1 MISGDRNDLSIE
13 RLKTVDPS
21 LRQIVQHG
29 TRGQNI
35 LTVVLTDLEVYYK
48 EPIIV
53 NPIDVDDPT
62 KGGVPS
68 DHNGV
73 VVVPRTETDK
83 PVLRQKVVR
92 TIRPITSSSILNIGQ
107 VFTHEEW
114 LFMDPKLSSTQLT
127 ELFEYYTGEVL
138 NIHCPQ
144 TQVWSRP
151 GDVPFVTEKMKVL
164 KRVILREYEK
174 RGKSEKYWKL
184 KSTFKQNYENEV
196 RKYKE
201 KIIDD
206 VRNGSRNCSYSAL
219 HKLGVRPGDS
229 MSNTFHLPSHVENN
243 LSPGQSVELIADH
256 FSAISQDYDPI
267 NIDNF
272 PAKMRYD
279 LRHPDMSVVPRLEEY
294 QVYKK
299 ICSAK
304 KPNSCIK
311 GDLPKKIVQEFSVEL
326 SSPITVIYNSILS
339 TLQYPR
345 QWVVEHQIPLPKSYP
360 PSSEDELRNIAKTAF
375 FSKCFESFLSDW
387 LLPIVG
393 PYLDPCQYGLKG
405 ASISHYLIKLLKF
418 IHEYLDLKNP
428 HAVLIALIDLSKAF
442 NRISH
447 QMVIEDLYDMHVP
460 NWLLLIL
467 SSYLTERSMILTYN
481 GASSSPRSL
490 PGSSPQ
496 GAFLGI
502 FFFVIKYNAASLRPR
517 IPRFIGQSCCKTR
530 RGNCKTVDCSKHSKE
545 MHAVYIDDLTQAV
558 AIELKKEVNNDPQKR
573 PFPLN
578 FHERTKHVLPAINV
592 MQQNLIKLEDFTK
605 DNLMKINEKKS
616 KIMIF
621 NKSKKYDF
629 PPELSFSNK
638 ETLECLE
645 DTRLLGIVL
654 SSNLKWNANSEAIYK
669 KSMEKMWLLR
679 RMKLMKLEK
688 ELIFDYYKKEIRP
701 LVEHGVVVWNSGL
714 TKAQANDIEK
724 IQKVALRI
732 ILGDDY
738 GSYDMAC
745 KFFDVVPLS
754 LRRTQ
759 LCLNFSV
766 KLFKSERT
774 LEFFTPAVTRNTK
787 NQRVLVKE
795 NICRTTRC
803 FKAPHNYLARLVN
816 ANMHLIENK

>member
-1 MISGDRNDLSIE
+1 MTITLQSLRSTFPKAAAVISGDRNDLSIE

-174 RGKSEKYWKL
+174 RGKSEKYWEL

-304 KPNSCIK
+304 KPNSCIP
-311 GDLPKKIVQEFSVEL
+311 GVLPKKIVQEFSVEL

-339 TLQYPR
+339 TL
-345 QWVVEHQIPLPKSYP
+345 H
-360 PSSEDELRNIAKTAF
+360 
-375 FSKCFESFLSDW
+375 C
-387 LLPIVG
+387 
-393 PYLDPCQYGLKG
+393 
-405 ASISHYLIKLLKF
+405 
-418 IHEYLDLKNP
+418 
-428 HAVLIALIDLSKAF
+428 
-442 NRISH
+442 
-447 QMVIEDLYDMHVP
+447 
-460 NWLLLIL
+460 
-467 SSYLTERSMILTYN
+467 
-481 GASSSPRSL
+481 
-490 PGSSPQ
+490 
-496 GAFLGI
+496 
-502 FFFVIKYNAASLRPR
+502 
-517 IPRFIGQSCCKTR
+517 
-530 RGNCKTVDCSKHSKE
+530 
-545 MHAVYIDDLTQAV
+545 
-558 AIELKKEVNNDPQKR
+558 
-573 PFPLN
+573 
-578 FHERTKHVLPAINV
+578 
-592 MQQNLIKLEDFTK
+592 
-605 DNLMKINEKKS
+605 
-616 KIMIF
+616 
-621 NKSKKYDF
+621 
-629 PPELSFSNK
+629 
-638 ETLECLE
+638 
-645 DTRLLGIVL
+645 
-654 SSNLKWNANSEAIYK
+654 
-669 KSMEKMWLLR
+669 
-679 RMKLMKLEK
+679 
-688 ELIFDYYKKEIRP
+688 
-701 LVEHGVVVWNSGL
+701 
-714 TKAQANDIEK
+714 
-724 IQKVALRI
+724 
-732 ILGDDY
+732 
-738 GSYDMAC
+738 
-745 KFFDVVPLS
+745 
-754 LRRTQ
+754 
-759 LCLNFSV
+759 
-766 KLFKSERT
+766 
-774 LEFFTPAVTRNTK
+774 
-787 NQRVLVKE
+787 
-795 NICRTTRC
+795 
-803 FKAPHNYLARLVN
+803 
-816 ANMHLIENK
+816 